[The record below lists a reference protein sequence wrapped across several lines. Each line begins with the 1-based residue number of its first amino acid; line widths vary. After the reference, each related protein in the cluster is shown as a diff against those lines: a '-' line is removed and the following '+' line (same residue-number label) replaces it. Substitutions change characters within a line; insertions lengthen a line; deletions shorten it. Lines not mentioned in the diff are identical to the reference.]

1 MGSNGTKQADG
12 IAQTITHLIVHGMV
26 LLVTMTH
33 LTLKQLCW
41 PITIWKAPS
50 QTAFGKFETYSL
62 CAYLEIHA
70 CEDTSAT
77 FCLEI

>member
-1 MGSNGTKQADG
+1 MGSSGTKQGDG
-12 IAQTITHLIVHGMV
+12 IAQTITHLIANGMV

-41 PITIWKAPS
+41 PSTILEAPF
-50 QTAFGKFETYSL
+50 QTTFGKFETYFL

-70 CEDTSAT
+70 CEGKSAT

>member
-1 MGSNGTKQADG
+1 MGSSGTKQADG
-12 IAQTITHLIVHGMV
+12 IAQRITHLIVHGMV
-26 LLVTMTH
+26 H

-50 QTAFGKFETYSL
+50 QTTFGKFETYSL